1 MFIDKRV
8 FFLLQFFYLIDANES
23 EISETTLAQLENKFN
38 DKFIAYEKKIEDLT
52 NNTFENKNMYKYL

>member
-8 FFLLQFFYLIDANES
+8 FFLLLFFYLIDANES

-52 NNTFENKNMYKYL
+52 NNTFENKNMHKYL